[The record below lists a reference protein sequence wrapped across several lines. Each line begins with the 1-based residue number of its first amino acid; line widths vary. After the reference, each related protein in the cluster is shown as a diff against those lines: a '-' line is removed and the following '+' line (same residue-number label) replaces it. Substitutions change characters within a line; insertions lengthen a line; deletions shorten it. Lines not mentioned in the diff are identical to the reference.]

1 MFEWYIRILNELDK
15 PGILLIILTNR
26 TQVYKVGEARL

>member
-1 MFEWYIRILNELDK
+1 LDK

-26 TQVYKVGEARL
+26 TQVYKVGEARLWLCLTRQAMYV